1 MSQFVLPAKI
11 MVSRSVFLN
20 IIASHI
26 FSLLSFCPFYAI
38 LTCTKVVD
46 FYCERDNEIADLGQ
60 AEYCTIFKFHFPL
73 SVRPSQV

>member
-26 FSLLSFCPFYAI
+26 FSLLSFCPFYAN
-38 LTCTKVVD
+38 LTCAKVVD